1 MEDIS
6 TNILGILL
14 GILLFTFNLIFMALI
29 IYAKK
34 GFRKIFNNIDLI
46 VKIFTSD
53 KNVENNT
60 KVSENA
66 IFCSLSF

>member
-46 VKIFTSD
+46 VKKINSKD
-53 KNVENNT
+53 EHK
-60 KVSENA
+60 
-66 IFCSLSF
+66 

>member
-1 MEDIS
+1 MTSKFMEDIS

-46 VKIFTSD
+46 VKKINSKD
-53 KNVENNT
+53 EHK
-60 KVSENA
+60 
-66 IFCSLSF
+66 

>member
-1 MEDIS
+1 MTSKLMEDIS

-46 VKIFTSD
+46 VKKINSKD
-53 KNVENNT
+53 EHK
-60 KVSENA
+60 
-66 IFCSLSF
+66 